1 MKEMSQRALRNAL
14 SCFQSERLLPALKV
28 QTTALRTIEDF
39 MVSRDFVQL
48 MPIITSRVTDPLGPD
63 PGSSVI
69 VVPRIKYYDEELV
82 LTQSMI
88 LHKQLSLLTGA
99 HRIFIMSPN
108 VRLENM
114 KRKETG
120 KHLFEFTQM
129 DFEMGSGLMED
140 VMSLLEDL
148 LIEVISTV
156 VSERKEE
163 LERLGRELQVPSKPF
178 TVYTSHQLQ
187 GKYGEEWEN
196 RASLDH
202 KSPFWITCFRREFYD
217 REDPENP
224 GHFRNYDLVYPEG
237 YGEGVSGGEREWE
250 YKRILARIEKDGL
263 NPKDFE
269 PYLQVAETGLLSPS
283 AGAGIG
289 VERLVRFL
297 VGAKHIGDI
306 QPFRRVPGE
315 EVIL

>member
-1 MKEMSQRALRNAL
+1 MKEVGQGALRSSLA
-14 SCFQSERLLPALKV
+14 SFQSERLLPALKI

-48 MPIITSRVTDPLGPD
+48 MPVITSRVTDPLGPD

-69 VVPRIKYYDEELV
+69 MIPRIKYYEEELV
-82 LTQSMI
+82 LTQSML

-99 HRIFIMSPN
+99 DRIFIMSPN
-108 VRLENM
+108 IRLEDK

-129 DFEMGSGLMED
+129 DFEIRGGIMQD

-148 LIEVISTV
+148 VIEVVSTV

-163 LERLGRELQVPSKPF
+163 LERLRRKLNMPSKPF

-187 GKYGEEWEN
+187 AKYGEQWEN
-196 RASLDH
+196 LASSEH
-202 KSPFWITCFRREFYD
+202 KFPFWVTCFRREFYD
-217 REDPENP
+217 REDPEKP

-250 YKRILARIEKDGL
+250 YKRILARIQKDGL
-263 NPKDFE
+263 DPKDFE
-269 PYLQVAETGLLSPS
+269 AYLQVAGTGLLSPS